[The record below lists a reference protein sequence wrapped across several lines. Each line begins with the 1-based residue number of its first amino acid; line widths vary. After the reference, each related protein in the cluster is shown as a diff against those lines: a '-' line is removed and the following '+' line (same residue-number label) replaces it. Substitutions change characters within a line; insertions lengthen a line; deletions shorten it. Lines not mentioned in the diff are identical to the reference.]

1 MPSIANGEL
10 KKINECISKVTRGN
24 NIAGVCLYG
33 SRAAGYARSESDYDI
48 LVILENYSHIVKY
61 LYKKIQGLRISLLIV
76 DLLSVEKDAKY
87 SFLGEFVIGRL
98 LHVYEPILNPDLFER
113 LERTYKKRVI
123 IEQLGSVA
131 KSLSKFSTEVSFP
144 LEYIM
149 FSKIKNRC
157 SLHPNAVYSFLQTYV
172 GNNAPRNIKIAIKGY
187 QMAFQEIISDNS
199 QLVDVT
205 VNGNM
210 LRLVN
215 SQLRTSTTNRGVNLR
230 LGRKFHELSSYA
242 IHAYAG
248 RKILHYMMRETQSK
262 INRQRQ
268 LPLKLPRFI
277 KSPEDFYWNI
287 PEGKLIFNGT
297 NWLQEY
303 AKYKGFQKYG
313 VAVKKRLGKAH
324 NEILKYT
331 ISDADTKYQ
340 KSIIV
345 KNFAR
350 SNMGRSPILVSW
362 LTSQKIPRSHP
373 LFLLG
378 TEYKALRYLRSIGIR
393 TPLIES
399 VVIEHRLLVTE
410 HIEGMT
416 LEALTNNLLAGR
428 NLNSL
433 YWLGIAGEDIATI
446 HLNHS
451 ALGSVR
457 PADLIISDKSIF
469 FTGLDHLEFRSGD
482 LNWDAIRLIACA
494 LGKTSNIDMA
504 KEIARTYFN
513 GYKRKIDSAGRLALA
528 NSNPY
533 IESLDS
539 IISRPVGKIIANEL
553 DN

>member
-1 MPSIANGEL
+1 M
-10 KKINECISKVTRGN
+10 
-24 NIAGVCLYG
+24 
-33 SRAAGYARSESDYDI
+33 
-48 LVILENYSHIVKY
+48 
-61 LYKKIQGLRISLLIV
+61 
-76 DLLSVEKDAKY
+76 
-87 SFLGEFVIGRL
+87 
-98 LHVYEPILNPDLFER
+98 
-113 LERTYKKRVI
+113 
-123 IEQLGSVA
+123 
-131 KSLSKFSTEVSFP
+131 
-144 LEYIM
+144 YIM
-149 FSKIKNRC
+149 FSKIKDRC

-172 GNNAPRNIKIAIKGY
+172 GKNAPRNIKIAIKGY

-215 SQLRTSTTNRGVNLR
+215 SQLCTSTISRGINFQ
-230 LGRKFHELSSYA
+230 LGKKFHELSSYA

-268 LPLKLPRFI
+268 LPFKLPRFI

-313 VAVKKRLGKAH
+313 VAVKRRLGKAH

-331 ISDADTKYQ
+331 ISDDDTKYQ

-350 SNMGRSPILVSW
+350 SNMGRNPILVSW

-399 VVIEHRLLVTE
+399 VVIGNRLLVTE

-428 NLNSL
+428 NLSSL
-433 YWLGIAGEDIATI
+433 VL
-446 HLNHS
+446 
-451 ALGSVR
+451 VR
-457 PADLIISDKSIF
+457 DCWRGYRDDPSQPFSIGRCSPADLIISDKSIF

-504 KEIARTYFN
+504 KKIARTYFN

-528 NSNPY
+528 NSNRY
-533 IESLDS
+533 IESLNS
-539 IISRPVGKIIANEL
+539 IITRPVGKIIVNEL